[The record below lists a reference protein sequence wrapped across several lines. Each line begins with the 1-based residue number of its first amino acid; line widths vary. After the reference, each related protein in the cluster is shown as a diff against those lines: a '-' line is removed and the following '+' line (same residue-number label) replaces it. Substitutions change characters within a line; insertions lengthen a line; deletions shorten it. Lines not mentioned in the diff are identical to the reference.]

1 MSAEGHKMVGDKP
14 QGNTAA
20 IDRQRAELERLQIA
34 SVRRMYLQWLVD
46 ARREPSEEPEPS
58 RFARP
63 AVELIRRL
71 RGDGDPIPVVRGRIV
86 TPAYT
91 GRQLERLQETVAQ
104 FGFTRG
110 EDRDDRVLRF
120 VVRQD
125 EEARA
130 RTATATEQALRAV
143 RAAGLRADP
152 IHLLS
157 LAWDMKGGDATAE
170 PTDGQPDRGQPC
182 DGEPLVVVVDT
193 GLYGAA
199 DTRDDGFLD
208 TVELD
213 QASDEDLLDVLDAA
227 GAVVPHGTVVPGEDG
242 DGDIDLA
249 AGHGTFVAGIVTQ
262 VAPNATVK
270 VIKALATDG
279 AGTDD
284 QLVEAIDRAAGVFAA
299 NGGRGVLNLSL
310 GGNTVDDRLPHQV
323 AAALDGLPPEVLVV
337 AAAGNCFDTRPL
349 FPAADKRVIAVGAV
363 DGDQNPTTWSNHGPW
378 VDFSTTGE
386 GLISTFVPGDETPGQ
401 GPNDPFDDD
410 PDSFGGDNPYATW
423 IGTSFATPQVSAWL
437 ACFIAE
443 HPQQPASEAVVALR
457 AQGVAHPDLGHIVE
471 IL

>member
-1 MSAEGHKMVGDKP
+1 MVGNEP
-14 QGNTAA
+14 RSNAAA
-20 IDRQRAELERLQIA
+20 IAQQRAELERLQIA
-34 SVRRMYLQWLVD
+34 SVRGMYLRWLVD

-58 RFARP
+58 GFARP
-63 AVELIRRL
+63 AVELIRPL
-71 RGDGDPIPVVRGRIV
+71 RGDGDPIPVVRGEIV

-91 GRQLERLQETVAQ
+91 GDQLQRLEEIVAR
-104 FGFTRG
+104 FGFRRG
-110 EDRDDRVLRF
+110 EDRDDGVLRF
-120 VVRQD
+120 VVGDD

-130 RTATATEQALRAV
+130 RTASVTEQALRAV

-170 PTDGQPDRGQPC
+170 PAGGEPVRGERC

-193 GLYGAA
+193 GLYGDAGA
-199 DTRDDGFLD
+199 RSDGYLD
-208 TVELD
+208 TVAVD
-213 QASDEDLLDVLDAA
+213 QPGDEDLLDVLDAA
-227 GAVVPHGTVVPGEDG
+227 GAVVPHGTVVAGEDG
-242 DGDIDLA
+242 DGYLDLA

-262 VAPNATVK
+262 VAPTATVK

-284 QLVEAIDRAAGVFAA
+284 QVADAITRAAGVFAA

-310 GGNTVDDRLPHQV
+310 GGNTVDDRLPLQV
-323 AAALDGLPPEVLVV
+323 ATALDGLPPEVLVV
-337 AAAGNCFDTRPL
+337 AAAGNCFDTRPV

-363 DGDQNPTTWSNHGPW
+363 DADLNPTTWSNHGPW

-386 GLISTFVPGDETPGQ
+386 GLVSTFVPGEETEGH
-401 GPNDPFDDD
+401 GPDDPFDED
-410 PDSFGGDNPYATW
+410 PDSFADDNPYATW
-423 IGTSFATPQVSAWL
+423 IGTSFAAPQVAAWL

-443 HPQQPASEAVVALR
+443 HPEQPASDAVVALR
-457 AQGVAHPDLGHIVE
+457 AQGAAHPDFGHIVK

>member
-1 MSAEGHKMVGDKP
+1 MVGDEP
-14 QGNTAA
+14 QGNIET

-34 SVRRMYLQWLVD
+34 SVRHMYLRWLVE

-58 RFARP
+58 GFARP
-63 AVELIRRL
+63 AVELVPPL
-71 RGDGDPIPVVRGRIV
+71 RGDGDPIPVVRGEIV

-91 GRQLERLQETVAQ
+91 GARLERLQEIVAQ

-120 VVRQD
+120 VARRD

-130 RTATATEQALRAV
+130 RASTTTEQALRAV

-152 IHLLS
+152 VHLVS

-170 PTDGQPDRGQPC
+170 LAGGEPGRGQPC
-182 DGEPLVVVVDT
+182 DGDPLVVVVDT

-199 DTRDDGFLD
+199 GARSDGFLD

-213 QASDEDLLDVLDAA
+213 EDRDEDLLDVLDPA
-227 GAVVPHGTVVPGEDG
+227 GTVVPHGTVVSGEDG
-242 DGDIDLA
+242 DGYNDLA

-262 VAPNATVK
+262 VVPNARVV

-284 QLVEAIDRAAGVFAA
+284 QLAEAIDRAADVFAA
-299 NGGRGVLNLSL
+299 TGGRGVLNLSL
-310 GGNTVDDRLPHQV
+310 GGNTVDDRLPVQV
-323 AAALDGLPPEVLVV
+323 AAALDDLPPEVLVV

-349 FPAADKRVIAVGAV
+349 LPAADKRVIAVGAV
-363 DGDQNPTTWSNHGPW
+363 DADLNPTTWSNHGPW

-386 GLISTFVPGDETPGQ
+386 GLISTFVPGKETPGN
-401 GPNDPFDDD
+401 GSDDPFDESPDEFPDD
-410 PDSFGGDNPYATW
+410 DPYATW
-423 IGTSFATPQVSAWL
+423 IGTSFATPQVAAWL
-437 ACFIAE
+437 ARFIAE
-443 HPQQPASEAVVALR
+443 HPQQPASDAVVALR

>member
-1 MSAEGHKMVGDKP
+1 MVGNEP
-14 QGNTAA
+14 RSNAEATAQ
-20 IDRQRAELERLQIA
+20 QRAELERLQIA
-34 SVRRMYLQWLVD
+34 SVRRMYLEWLVD

-58 RFARP
+58 GFARP
-63 AVELIRRL
+63 AVELIRPL
-71 RGDGDPIPVVRGRIV
+71 RGDGDPIPVVRGEIV
-86 TPAYT
+86 APTYT
-91 GRQLERLQETVAQ
+91 GDQRQRLEEIVAR

-110 EDRDDRVLRF
+110 EDRDDGLLRF

-130 RTATATEQALRAV
+130 RTASATEQALRAV

-152 IHLLS
+152 IHLVS

-170 PTDGQPDRGQPC
+170 PTGGEPVRGEPC

-193 GLYGAA
+193 GLYGDAGA
-199 DTRDDGFLD
+199 RSDGFLD
-208 TVELD
+208 TVDLD
-213 QASDEDLLDVLDAA
+213 QPEDEDLLDVLDAA
-227 GAVVPHGTVVPGEDG
+227 GAVVPDG
-242 DGDIDLA
+242 AGDDYLDLG

-284 QLVEAIDRAAGVFAA
+284 QVADAINRAAGVFAA

-310 GGNTVDDRLPHQV
+310 GGNTWDDQLPDQL

-337 AAAGNCFDTRPL
+337 AAAGNCFDTRPV

-363 DGDQNPTTWSNHGPW
+363 DADLNPTTWSNHGPW
-378 VDFSTTGE
+378 VDLSTIGE
-386 GLISTFVPGDETPGQ
+386 GLVSTFVPGEETQ
-401 GPNDPFDDD
+401 GHGPDDPFDED
-410 PDSFGGDNPYATW
+410 PDSFAGDDPYATW
-423 IGTSFATPQVSAWL
+423 IGTSFAAPQVAAWL

-443 HPQQPASEAVVALR
+443 HPEQPASDAVVALR
-457 AQGVAHPDLGHIVE
+457 AQGAAHPDFGHIVK

>member
-1 MSAEGHKMVGDKP
+1 MVGNEP
-14 QGNTAA
+14 RSNAEA

-34 SVRRMYLQWLVD
+34 AVRRMYLQWLVD
-46 ARREPSEEPEPS
+46 ARSEPSEEPEPS
-58 RFARP
+58 GFARP
-63 AVELIRRL
+63 AVELIRPL
-71 RGDGDPIPVVRGRIV
+71 RGDGDPIPVVRGEIV

-91 GRQLERLQETVAQ
+91 GRELERLQEIVAQ
-104 FGFTRG
+104 FGFARG

-120 VVRQD
+120 VTRQD
-125 EEARA
+125 EEARG
-130 RTATATEQALRAV
+130 RTASPTEQALRAL

-152 IHLLS
+152 VHLLS

-170 PTDGQPDRGQPC
+170 PADGQPVRGEPC

-199 DTRDDGFLD
+199 GTRTDGFLD
-208 TVELD
+208 RVDLG
-213 QASDEDLLDVLDAA
+213 QASDEDLLDVLNAD
-227 GAVVPHGTVVPGEDG
+227 GVVVPHGTVVPNEDG
-242 DGDIDLA
+242 DGYIDLA
-249 AGHGTFVAGIVTQ
+249 AGHGTFVAGVVTQ

-284 QLVEAIDRAAGVFAA
+284 QLAAAINRAADVFAA
-299 NGGRGVLNLSL
+299 NGERGVLNLSL

-323 AAALDGLPPEVLVV
+323 AVALDGLPPEVLVV
-337 AAAGNCFDTRPL
+337 AAAGNGFDTRPL
-349 FPAADKRVIAVGAV
+349 LPAADKRVIAVGAV
-363 DGDQNPTTWSNHGPW
+363 DADLNPTTWSNNGPW

-386 GLISTFVPGDETPGQ
+386 GVISTFVPGKETQ
-401 GPNDPFDDD
+401 GHGSDDPFDENPDD
-410 PDSFGGDNPYATW
+410 FPDDNPYATW
-423 IGTSFATPQVSAWL
+423 MGTSFAAPQVAAWL

-443 HPQQPASEAVVALR
+443 HPQLPASAAVVALR